1 MARAQ
6 ATSLWSELV
15 VATLY
20 KRNQGKLVRQLTAG
34 AIFLTVALGA
44 YAASQ
49 TILLSQPQAIRFGI
63 PAAVGA
69 LGAWVAFRL
78 VNHPPFA
85 EFLIAVD
92 GEMNKVTWA
101 SRGEVYRATIVVLAT
116 MLLFGVVLYVYDLV
130 WMQLLWAIGVLRV
143 I

>member
-1 MARAQ
+1 M
-6 ATSLWSELV
+6 WSELV
-15 VATLY
+15 AATLY

-49 TILLSQPQAIRFGI
+49 TILLSQIQPIRYGI
-63 PAAVGA
+63 PAAVA
-69 LGAWVAFRL
+69 AIGAWVAFRL
-78 VNHPPFA
+78 VNHAPFA

-116 MLLFGVVLYVYDLV
+116 MILFGVVLYLYDLV

>member
-15 VATLY
+15 AATLY

-49 TILLSQPQAIRFGI
+49 TILLSQIQPIRYGI
-63 PAAVGA
+63 PAAVA
-69 LGAWVAFRL
+69 AIGAWVAFRL
-78 VNHPPFA
+78 VNHAPFA

-116 MLLFGVVLYVYDLV
+116 MILFGVVLYLYDLV